1 MLSDQKSIMLIAIIT
16 LIQAGANMAIL
27 NWKVQFPDQVQD
39 SGGEQTRLCTL
50 ACSDALGTVVGA
62 GYLNQIV
69 SVPANQGFA
78 PNPNL
83 GYQPLPQDMWF
94 IYYSGGAGMFSVS
107 INSGVITLVP
117 VVQSNGFVSV
127 AITAAE
133 FNGMYAAP
141 KLLVAAPG
149 NNKLIIVDQ
158 MQLVMTFGSAD
169 FAAGGVVA
177 AQYDST
183 VDGAGVLATNS
194 EAAADFFAAAS
205 TVFTLSRISG
215 NTVGALPFSTTVN
228 KGIYLSN
235 ATQAFTTGN
244 STFVANINYHVISV
258 V

>member
-1 MLSDQKSIMLIAIIT
+1 
-16 LIQAGANMAIL
+16 MAIL

-50 ACSDALGTVVGA
+50 ACSDSVGTVIGA

-78 PNPNL
+78 PNPAL

-127 AITAAE
+127 AITAAQ

-149 NNKLIIVDQ
+149 SNNMIIVNS
-158 MQLVMTFGSAD
+158 MQLVMTYGSAA
-169 FAAGGVVA
+169 FANGGVVA

-183 VDGAGVLATNS
+183 ADGAGVLATNS
-194 EAAADFFAAAS
+194 EAAADFFATAS
-205 TVFTLSRISG
+205 NVFNFISSAG
-215 NTVGALPFSTTVN
+215 DTVGALPFSTCAN

-235 ATQAFTTGN
+235 ATAPFITGTG
-244 STFVANINYHVISV
+244 SSFVAKVNYSVIATA
-258 V
+258 